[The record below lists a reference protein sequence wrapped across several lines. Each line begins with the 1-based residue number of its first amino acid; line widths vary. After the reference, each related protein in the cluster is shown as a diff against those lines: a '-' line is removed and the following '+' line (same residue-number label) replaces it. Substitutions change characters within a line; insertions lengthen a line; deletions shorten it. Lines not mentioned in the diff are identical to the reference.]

1 MEKIRV
7 SSLADMTAIEE
18 EMAFEDRWDE
28 RTVYRR
34 LCATKDLVPD
44 RPAVSFQLKS
54 DPGYMASTL
63 TWSDLTDQVTRA
75 ANLFRSL
82 GIGKDD
88 VVAYMLPTTPETLVC
103 LLGGMTAGI
112 VHPVNPL
119 LEVSQIAALLKE
131 SGAKVLVTLRSFPK
145 ADVAQK
151 AAEAVSMS
159 PGVETVIEV
168 DLLPHVSGPL
178 RFLIPFLRPKT
189 PVSHGARVLQF
200 YSALAGANGD
210 ALEFEEPGDNSYC
223 AYFHTGGTTGSPKI
237 VQHRHSGVLYNGWL
251 ATKLLLGPEDIV
263 MCPLPL
269 FHVFAAY
276 PVWSGCMCSGAHMVL
291 VTPQG
296 FRGEGVFDNFW
307 KLCERWKT
315 TFTVVVPTAVAEL
328 LQRPVDA
335 DVSSLKM
342 ALCGSMSLPV
352 ETFRRFEKAT
362 GLAILEGYG
371 LTEATCL
378 VSVNPPAGEKRVGS
392 IGFPLPYVDARIF
405 RFGKDG
411 EVISECEVGE
421 VGEICVSSPGV
432 NPGETYTDPERN
444 RNLFGHGRYLRTGDL
459 GRRDA
464 DGYLWI
470 TGREKDQIIRG
481 GHNIDPETIE
491 EVLAAHHDV
500 AVAGA
505 VGQPD
510 ERAGELPCAFVELMQ
525 GAEVSAEELVQF
537 ARDNISEKAAAPVHI
552 EILETL
558 PKTIVGKVFKPDL
571 REAAIARVYGDALA
585 SSGLSVRVDEVVD
598 DRTRGFVVI
607 IAGAEGVSDQA
618 IDDVLGAF
626 PRPWDRSQPQ
636 S

>member
-1 MEKIRV
+1 MENVSI

-28 RTVYRR
+28 RTVYQR

-44 RPAVSFQLKS
+44 GPAVSFQLKS

-63 TWSDLTDQVTRA
+63 TWSELTDQVTRA

-112 VHPVNPL
+112 VHPINPL

-159 PGVETVIEV
+159 PGVETLVEV

-178 RFLIPFLRPKT
+178 RFLIPILRPKT

-200 YSALAGANGD
+200 NSALAGAKGD
-210 ALEFEEPGDNSYC
+210 ALEFEEPGDDNFC

-251 ATKLLLGPEDIV
+251 AAKLLLGPEDIV

-276 PVWSGCMCSGAHMVL
+276 PVWSGCMGSGAHMVL

-335 DVSSLKM
+335 DLSSLKM

-352 ETFRRFEKAT
+352 ETFRQFEKAT

-378 VSVNPPAGEKRVGS
+378 ISVNPPAGEKRIGS
-392 IGFPLPYVDARIF
+392 VGFPFPYVDARIF
-405 RFGKDG
+405 RFDKDG

-432 NPGETYTDPERN
+432 NPGETYTDRDRN
-444 RNLFGHGRYLRTGDL
+444 RNLYAHGRFLRTGDL

-464 DGYLWI
+464 EGYLWI

-491 EVLAAHHDV
+491 EVLAAHPDV

-510 ERAGELPCAFVELMQ
+510 ERAGELPCAFVELMH
-525 GAEVSAEELVQF
+525 GGEVSADELVQF

-552 EILETL
+552 EILETM

-571 REAAIARVYGDALA
+571 RKAAIARVYGDALA
-585 SSGLSVRVDEVVD
+585 SSGLRVRVDEIVD

-607 IAGAEGVSDQA
+607 VAGAEGVSDQA
-618 IDDVLGAF
+618 INDVLGAF
-626 PRPWDRSQPQ
+626 PRPWVRPQPQ
-636 S
+636 K

>member
-7 SSLADMTAIEE
+7 SSLAEMTAIEE

-28 RTVYRR
+28 RTVYQR
-34 LCATKDLVPD
+34 LCATRDIVPD

-112 VHPVNPL
+112 VHPINPL

-131 SGAKVLVTLRSFPK
+131 SGAKALVTLRSFPK

-159 PGVETVIEV
+159 PGVETLIEV

-178 RFLIPFLRPKT
+178 RFLIPLLRPKT
-189 PVSHGARVLQF
+189 PVSHEARVLQF
-200 YSALAGANGD
+200 NSALAGANGD
-210 ALEFEEPGDNSYC
+210 ALEFEEPGDDNYC

-251 ATKLLLGPEDIV
+251 AAKLLLGPEDIV

-315 TFTVVVPTAVAEL
+315 NFTVVVPTAVAEL

-335 DVSSLKM
+335 DISSLKL

-352 ETFRRFEKAT
+352 ETFRRFEEAT

-378 VSVNPPAGEKRVGS
+378 VSVNPPR
-392 IGFPLPYVDARIF
+392 AR
-405 RFGKDG
+405 R
-411 EVISECEVGE
+411 
-421 VGEICVSSPGV
+421 
-432 NPGETYTDPERN
+432 
-444 RNLFGHGRYLRTGDL
+444 
-459 GRRDA
+459 
-464 DGYLWI
+464 
-470 TGREKDQIIRG
+470 
-481 GHNIDPETIE
+481 
-491 EVLAAHHDV
+491 
-500 AVAGA
+500 
-505 VGQPD
+505 
-510 ERAGELPCAFVELMQ
+510 
-525 GAEVSAEELVQF
+525 ELVPLGSPF
-537 ARDNISEKAAAPVHI
+537 HMLTHGFFVSTRTAKSYPNARW
-552 EILETL
+552 
-558 PKTIVGKVFKPDL
+558 
-571 REAAIARVYGDALA
+571 ARSARSA
-585 SSGLSVRVDEVVD
+585 SRA
-598 DRTRGFVVI
+598 R
-607 IAGAEGVSDQA
+607 A
-618 IDDVLGAF
+618 
-626 PRPWDRSQPQ
+626 
-636 S
+636 